1 LAWKVFSDGH
11 RLEVERTPI
20 SDSGVLLDI
29 NHDKF
34 KVNPFMHA
42 SLPDVHKGI
51 VGSIVQVDS
60 DCTDLVDSFGWPKS
74 ILKSTSNV
82 VHCCIWDIEE
92 IDGRID
98 NEAGIAQ
105 SWNLVIVISGG
116 EGDLS
121 SEVSKFLAHKVVGG
135 MVHELKAIATYSRKK
150 F

>member
-1 LAWKVFSDGH
+1 MFSDSH

-42 SLPDVHKGI
+42 SLPGVHKGI

-82 VHCCIWDIEE
+82 V
-92 IDGRID
+92 
-98 NEAGIAQ
+98 
-105 SWNLVIVISGG
+105 
-116 EGDLS
+116 
-121 SEVSKFLAHKVVGG
+121 
-135 MVHELKAIATYSRKK
+135 
-150 F
+150 